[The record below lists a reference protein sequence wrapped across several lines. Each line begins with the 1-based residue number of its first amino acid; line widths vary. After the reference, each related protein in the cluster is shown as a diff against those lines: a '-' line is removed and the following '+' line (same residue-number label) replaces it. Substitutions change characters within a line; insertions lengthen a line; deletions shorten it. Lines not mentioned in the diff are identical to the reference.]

1 MWRCF
6 GYGEWTDFMAKSKL
20 PENQNKPPWEWD
32 PDKQTEYKQTEYKQT
47 EYKQTEHEKLISQ
60 MMEVVQDRNEALNV
74 ASRLRLEFS
83 TNTNYKYV
91 SLNETMD
98 FIDILTKSIT
108 LHPADLQVVTQSQIA
123 LSDVKHYQIQKIDS
137 YWRTAQT
144 QLKFSFKPLFRAKQY
159 NVFRNP
165 HSNYHISYF
174 PVKDGDKPRSLEI
187 RVSLFPTCDKRMI
200 LNHGHQKKNMMTSLL
215 KLPKKAKIMSTHA
228 IFGAY
233 VANVTQD
240 VKLLK
245 LSYQCPKN
253 VIKVKNALMMSKQ
266 NLYQISNN
274 WSSSFKFGYAIGY
287 LRSNYEFIVV
297 NVLFNDQK
305 LFHKTNVFEIKF
317 RNRNKCQVCKKKK

>member
-32 PDKQTEYKQTEYKQT
+32 PDKHTDYKQT

-187 RVSLFPTCDKRMI
+187 RVSLFPTCDKRV
-200 LNHGHQKKNMMTSLL
+200 KS
-215 KLPKKAKIMSTHA
+215 PKKAKIMTAHS
-228 IFGAY
+228 ILGLY
-233 VANVTQD
+233 VTNVSQD
-240 VKLLK
+240 GKLPK
-245 LSYQCPKN
+245 LSYQCPEN
-253 VIKVKNALMMSKQ
+253 VIKVKNTLMVSKQ